1 MESLNITATR
11 ALRTLLA
18 GQPASAA
25 KVVFAW
31 QMIAGPA
38 IARASTVAWEA
49 GTLRVRPS
57 TAAWRREIVRAR
69 PILLERMRHMLGPD
83 VIRALVVEAP

>member
-1 MESLNITATR
+1 MESLNTTATR

-25 KVVFAW
+25 KVAFAW

-38 IARASTVAWEA
+38 IARASTIAWER
-49 GTLRVRPS
+49 GTVRVRPS
-57 TAAWRREIVRAR
+57 TAEWRREIVRAK
-69 PILLERMRHMLGPD
+69 PILLDRLRHMLGSD
-83 VIRALVVEAP
+83 VVRTLIVDEP